1 MQATAAADKSIE
13 VLGLTKDFKGF
24 VAVGSI
30 SFEVRA
36 GELFGFLGP
45 NGAGKTTTVRMLCT
59 LTRPSAG
66 SARVA
71 GHDIVREHDAVRRSI
86 GVIFQDPSLDD
97 RLTARENLR
106 FHALIY
112 KVPRAGLDE
121 RIDRALEWMEL
132 ADRGDDL
139 VRNYSGGM
147 KRRLEICRGLL
158 HAPRVF
164 FLDEPT
170 LGLDPQTRSRIWQH
184 LLRLRS
190 EQGVTLFLTTH
201 YMDEAEYCDRIAIID
216 SGRIIA
222 LDTPRALKE
231 QVQGDVISLRALD
244 NAAAAAEVSAKYGVE
259 TQQDGQGV
267 RFEVKDGAQ
276 FVPGLVRGLS
286 VPVLSIDV
294 HRPTLDD
301 VFLKLTG
308 REIRDDEASEHEKLK
323 GRLRRMGRAWR

>member
-1 MQATAAADKSIE
+1 
-13 VLGLTKDFKGF
+13 
-24 VAVGSI
+24 
-30 SFEVRA
+30 
-36 GELFGFLGP
+36 
-45 NGAGKTTTVRMLCT
+45 
-59 LTRPSAG
+59 
-66 SARVA
+66 
-71 GHDIVREHDAVRRSI
+71 
-86 GVIFQDPSLDD
+86 
-97 RLTARENLR
+97 
-106 FHALIY
+106 
-112 KVPRAGLDE
+112 
-121 RIDRALEWMEL
+121 
-132 ADRGDDL
+132 
-139 VRNYSGGM
+139 
-147 KRRLEICRGLL
+147 
-158 HAPRVF
+158 
-164 FLDEPT
+164 
-170 LGLDPQTRSRIWQH
+170 
-184 LLRLRS
+184 
-190 EQGVTLFLTTH
+190 
-201 YMDEAEYCDRIAIID
+201 MDEAEYCDRIAIID